1 MPPAAVVHLERASG
15 GRPVRRVAAVAELAT
30 SSDGRAR
37 AIPLRTAGST
47 NGLSATGHVP
57 HWANSLDPSVL
68 LAFEP
73 THLAGRVRVLC
84 PRSRTR

>member
-1 MPPAAVVHLERASG
+1 M
-15 GRPVRRVAAVAELAT
+15 RRVAVVAELVT
-30 SSDGRAR
+30 SDDGRAQ
-37 AIPLRTAGST
+37 AIPLRTAGSA

-57 HWANSLDPSVL
+57 RWANRLDPSVL

-84 PRSRTR
+84 PRSHTR